1 MGGAVLGLEG
11 GKVGV
16 RFGRGGKLQKRAA
29 GEAADVGVFVLEHGE
44 ESGNGAGISPT
55 SEKARGGGPG
65 EPIRILRRLAKEGGG
80 LGGGENA
87 GGLDRFA
94 TNGGIGVAQG
104 GFQDAEG

>member
-1 MGGAVLGLEG
+1 M
-11 GKVGV
+11 
-16 RFGRGGKLQKRAA
+16 
-29 GEAADVGVFVLEHGE
+29 EHGE